1 MDRLQDERYNALC
14 TEIAYLLGVSVKEVK
29 ECLETVKKGI

>member
-1 MDRLQDERYNALC
+1 MDRLKDERYNALC

-29 ECLETVKKGI
+29 ECLERIKERV